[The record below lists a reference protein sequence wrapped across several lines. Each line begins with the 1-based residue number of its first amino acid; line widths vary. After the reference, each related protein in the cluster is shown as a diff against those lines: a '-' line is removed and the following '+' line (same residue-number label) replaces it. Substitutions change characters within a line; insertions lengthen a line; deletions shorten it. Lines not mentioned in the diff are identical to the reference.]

1 MGTDLYFERHDGE
14 AVTTEDFVRAME
26 DANDTDLS
34 QFRYWYSQ
42 AGTPVLDI
50 AASYDEAAQTYQLNV
65 KQSCP
70 ATPGQPDKQP
80 FHMPIA
86 LGLLDSDGNDIEF
99 TCAPEDVAHID
110 SNEGYTAVLHLR
122 EGEQQFTFGNV
133 TTRPIPSLLRG
144 FSAPVKLSFDMSR
157 SDLTFLMQHDSDGF
171 NRWEAGQR
179 LAVAVIQEVI
189 GQIQAGKEIQVDHK
203 IIAAFESLLNDVVA
217 ADDIDRAMVAE
228 MMVLPGEGYLAELAE
243 VADVDAIHQAREAVR
258 LEIAKKLKGLLVSV
272 YKLCQS
278 DVAYQPDS
286 DGVAQ
291 RALKN
296 VCLAYLMAD
305 DSGEYVDLC
314 LSQFEKSDNMTDTAA
329 AVRGLINCP
338 AEVAAGARDKVLA
351 EFYNR
356 WQDEALVVDMW
367 FSMQANSVQP
377 GTLEKVKTL
386 MSHEAFTLK
395 NPNRVRS
402 LVSAFCMNNTVH
414 FHAGDGS
421 GYQFLADRVI
431 ELNAINPQLAARLL
445 SPLTRWGKYD
455 ESRQALMRAELQR
468 ILAEGDLSPDVYE
481 IASKSA

>member
-1 MGTDLYFERHDGE
+1 
-14 AVTTEDFVRAME
+14 
-26 DANDTDLS
+26 
-34 QFRYWYSQ
+34 
-42 AGTPVLDI
+42 
-50 AASYDEAAQTYQLNV
+50 
-65 KQSCP
+65 
-70 ATPGQPDKQP
+70 
-80 FHMPIA
+80 
-86 LGLLDSDGNDIEF
+86 
-99 TCAPEDVAHID
+99 
-110 SNEGYTAVLHLR
+110 
-122 EGEQQFTFGNV
+122 
-133 TTRPIPSLLRG
+133 
-144 FSAPVKLSFDMSR
+144 
-157 SDLTFLMQHDSDGF
+157 
-171 NRWEAGQR
+171 
-179 LAVAVIQEVI
+179 
-189 GQIQAGKEIQVDHK
+189 
-203 IIAAFESLLNDVVA
+203 
-217 ADDIDRAMVAE
+217 
-228 MMVLPGEGYLAELAE
+228 
-243 VADVDAIHQAREAVR
+243 
-258 LEIAKKLKGLLVSV
+258 
-272 YKLCQS
+272 
-278 DVAYQPDS
+278 
-286 DGVAQ
+286 
-291 RALKN
+291 
-296 VCLAYLMAD
+296 
-305 DSGEYVDLC
+305 
-314 LSQFEKSDNMTDTAA
+314 MTDTAA